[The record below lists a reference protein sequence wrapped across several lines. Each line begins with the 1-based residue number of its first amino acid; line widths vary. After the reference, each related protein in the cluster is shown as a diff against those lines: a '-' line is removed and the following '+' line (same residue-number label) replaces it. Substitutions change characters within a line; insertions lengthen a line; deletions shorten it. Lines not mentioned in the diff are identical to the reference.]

1 MTVSSDVTSALE
13 FSATRFLNAILA
25 ASVSLFNVIF
35 FVPQRVDESCH
46 SLARVKGRGSAKA
59 PLTCG
64 RGSPQPV
71 CLLRGGCET
80 CEEDSVEDKEGVHV
94 LGEVK

>member
-13 FSATRFLNAILA
+13 FSATRFLNAIVA

-46 SLARVKGRGSAKA
+46 RVKGRGSAKA
-59 PLTCG
+59 PVRCG

-80 CEEDSVEDKEGVHV
+80 CEEDSVEDKEEVHV